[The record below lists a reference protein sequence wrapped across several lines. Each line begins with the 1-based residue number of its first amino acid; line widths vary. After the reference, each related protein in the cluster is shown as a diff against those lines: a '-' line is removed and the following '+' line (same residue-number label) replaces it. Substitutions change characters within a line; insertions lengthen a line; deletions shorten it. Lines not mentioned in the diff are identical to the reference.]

1 MFEAGEWHLNDP
13 SGPYKEEL
21 QVFMESWI
29 KEYPD
34 LQKILLEKL
43 FEHKSLAVKPGV
55 PDFHYFILTQPY
67 TPQVQP
73 MEWIWS

>member
-13 SGPYKEEL
+13 SDPYKEEL

-29 KEYPD
+29 KEYSD

-43 FEHKSLAVKPGV
+43 FEHKSLAVKPGI
-55 PDFHYFILTQPY
+55 PDFHYFILTPPY
-67 TPQVQP
+67 TV
-73 MEWIWS
+73 MVANMREY